1 MKKNKMMR
9 LASAMLM
16 MTLLTTSVISGTFA
30 KYVTSDTA
38 TDTARVAK
46 FGVTV
51 TAGGYLFDETYKNVD
66 DGNVP
71 GQIGTGAAASMTV
84 VSKGQMTATN
94 PEDNVVAPGT
104 KNNDGITFTISGT
117 PEVDVALKIEVTN
130 DEQDIFLAQ
139 KDALPK
145 MTTGNSNDTFD
156 NESKYEPIKY
166 TLLQKKSGDADFAV
180 VSGAEKVNLS
190 TLSTKLESFTVD
202 YDANTN
208 LAAEVGTLKIIW
220 EWDFGTAGT
229 YDDQD
234 TLLGDL
240 AAIEAGESV
249 TLVPTAELVK
259 GMDKDYNLTT
269 GLTITVSVTQID

>member
-51 TAGGYLFDETYKNVD
+51 TAGGYLFDETYKAADD
-66 DGNVP
+66 DGP
-71 GQIGTGAAASMTV
+71 GGDGDVASMTV
-84 VSKGQMTATN
+84 VSVGKADTAKK
-94 PEDNVVAPGT
+94 DNVVAPGT
-104 KNNDGITFTISGT
+104 KNDDGITFTISGT
-117 PEVDVALKIEVTN
+117 PEVDVKLEIKVES
-130 DEQDIFLAQ
+130 DQDIFLA
-139 KDALPK
+139 KKTGLPK
-145 MTTGNSNDTFD
+145 MTTGKNDDTFD
-156 NESKYEPIKY
+156 NTSKYEPIKY
-166 TLLQKKSGDADFAV
+166 TLLQKKSDDTDFAV

-190 TLSTKLESFTVD
+190 TLSTKLESFTED

-249 TLVPTAELVK
+249 TLVPTVELVK